1 MAASI
6 NASTSAGVVTTADT
20 TGNLNIQSNGATV
33 LAMPS
38 AGVAVTGT
46 FVPSGKITATTAGID
61 VPTSNLGMVNSGAY
75 TPTLTA
81 VTNVTGST
89 AFSCVYCRV
98 GNTVMV
104 FGQCDINVTATGNTN
119 LRVSLPIASNISGTN
134 LYGSGT
140 TGYYNAILLTADAAN
155 DAANIGFSATT
166 SGNQGS
172 TWSFGYTV
180 V

>member
-1 MAASI
+1 MPLVLA
-6 NASTSAGVVTTADT
+6 
-20 TGNLNIQSNGATV
+20 GATSGSTTLTPV
-33 LAMPS
+33 DAVTATITLPS
-38 AGVAVTGT
+38 VTGT
-46 FVPSGKITATTAGID
+46 LVTGVS
-61 VPTSNLGMVNSGAY
+61 SAY

-89 AFSCVYCRV
+89 AYSCVYCRV

-104 FGQCDINVTATGNTN
+104 FGQADINVTATGAVN

-140 TGYYNAILLTADAAN
+140 SGYYNAILISPDAAA
-155 DAANIGFSATT
+155 DAANIGFTATT

-172 TWSFGYTV
+172 TWSFAYTV